1 MSARQLI
8 FGYQNLKKL
17 RKVAHMA
24 NRMWKRKLRIIGFLS
39 MLTLLLGCVKQ
50 SIDKQTIM
58 LILDS
63 QETHYSQM
71 IDEGVAAALS
81 EYNDVSILKR
91 VPEKANDSE
100 QQNRYLQ
107 EAIDL
112 GVKTV
117 IFSAVDIKKSQDE
130 LNLIEKNGIKL
141 IMIDS
146 FLSEPYEYNYIG
158 TNNKEAGELAGTAL
172 IQTVGTEAKIGVL
185 NFEEETISS
194 QEKEKEQAFYRFI
207 EQFPTIEIIEKKVS
221 WSDSDTVQLL
231 AEDMLNKYP
240 EMEAILAFNERTT
253 IGAGRAVKSRDSQR
267 KVAVIGF
274 DSPKECIE
282 LLENESI
289 SALIVQ
295 NPFAIG
301 YLSIQKALNP
311 TSNKKIS
318 DPIFTEVELVTK
330 KNMYQS
336 NKEKFLFPFSY

>member
-1 MSARQLI
+1 MANTVKR
-8 FGYQNLKKL
+8 
-17 RKVAHMA
+17 RKVE
-24 NRMWKRKLRIIGFLS
+24 IIGFLF
-39 MLTLLLGCVKQ
+39 LTTLLFGCVKQ

-63 QETHYSQM
+63 QETYYSQM
-71 IDEGVAAALS
+71 INEGVAAALS
-81 EYNDVSILKR
+81 EYNEVSILKR
-91 VPEKANDSE
+91 VPVKANDSE
-100 QQNRYLQ
+100 QQNVYLQ

-112 GVKTV
+112 GVETV
-117 IFSAVDIKKSQDE
+117 IFSAVDVKKSQDK
-130 LNLIEKNGIKL
+130 LDVIDKNGINL

-146 FLSEPYEYNYIG
+146 FLSEPYKYNYIG
-158 TNNKEAGELAGTAL
+158 TNNKEAGELAGIAL
-172 IQTVGTEAKIGVL
+172 IQTLGTEAKIGVL
-185 NFEEETISS
+185 NFEEETMSS
-194 QEKEKEQAFYRFI
+194 QEREKEQAFYRFI
-207 EQFPTIEIIEKKVS
+207 EQFPAIKIIEKKLS
-221 WSDSDTVQLL
+221 WADSETVQLL
-231 AEDMLNKYP
+231 AEEMLNKYP
-240 EMEAILAFNERTT
+240 EMEGIMAFNERTT
-253 IGAGRAVKSRDSQR
+253 IGAGRAVKIKNLQN

-274 DSPKECIE
+274 DSQKECIE

-311 TSNKKIS
+311 NDNKKIR